1 MEVQERKNSV
11 QKDVED
17 YKLETQRFLNEM
29 NQKIR
34 EGKAAHMELT
44 NEVWLFVNSKVIYT
58 CVSYTYYLID
68 IFHGSMNK
76 GVDAGWGLGE
86 GEET

>member
-17 YKLETQRFLNEM
+17 YKHENQRFLNEM

-44 NEVWLFVNSKVIYT
+44 NEV
-58 CVSYTYYLID
+58 C
-68 IFHGSMNK
+68 
-76 GVDAGWGLGE
+76 
-86 GEET
+86 

>member
-58 CVSYTYYLID
+58 CVLYTYYLID

>member
-44 NEVWLFVNSKVIYT
+44 NEVSSLETIHLTCIINLHAWYILSINKEVMSSVLYNEKRYLFPEIV
-58 CVSYTYYLID
+58 
-68 IFHGSMNK
+68 
-76 GVDAGWGLGE
+76 
-86 GEET
+86 

>member
-58 CVSYTYYLID
+58 CVHVSYTYYLID

-76 GVDAGWGLGE
+76 GVDAGLGE

>member
-44 NEVWLFVNSKVIYT
+44 NEVSSLEIIHLACIIN
-58 CVSYTYYLID
+58 L
-68 IFHGSMNK
+68 H
-76 GVDAGWGLGE
+76 A
-86 GEET
+86 